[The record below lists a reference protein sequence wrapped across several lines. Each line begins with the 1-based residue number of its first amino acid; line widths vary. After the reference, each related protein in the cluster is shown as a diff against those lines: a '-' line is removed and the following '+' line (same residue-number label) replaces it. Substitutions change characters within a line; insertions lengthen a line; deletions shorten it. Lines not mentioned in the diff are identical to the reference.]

1 MFYWNF
7 RIVTT
12 VIQKERLEFIECNS
26 IYDYEYVEVGSFEN
40 IDMSAKANTIHTY
53 HEILNEYTICSPFLV
68 SDVIELGS

>member
-7 RIVTT
+7 RI
-12 VIQKERLEFIECNS
+12 IQKERLEFIECNS
-26 IYDYEYVEVGSFEN
+26 IYEYVEFGSFEN
-40 IDMSAKANTIHTY
+40 IDMSAKTNTIHTY